1 MQNHHVFIR
10 KIFFFNFRA
19 HKIILFKK
27 TDGIQLCGKLYNT
40 YAILL
45 LEKIL
50 RITKNRFAKRSKNV
64 LILRNFS
71 RRLSLQK
78 KSVNI
83 FEFSVNEGENFR
95 YRVNFQ
101 ENFNVENFFPLMGT
115 IPLLGI
121 FNIGEFY

>member
-1 MQNHHVFIR
+1 MFSLE
-10 KIFFFNFRA
+10 KYFFNFCA

-27 TDGIQLCGKLYNT
+27 TGGIQLFGKLYNT

-50 RITKNRFAKRSKNV
+50 QITKNRLANRSKNV

-78 KSVNI
+78 KSVKI
-83 FEFSVNEGENFR
+83 FKFSVNEGENFR
-95 YRVNFQ
+95 YRGVNFQ
-101 ENFNVENFFPLMGT
+101 ENFNVENFFPLMET

-121 FNIGEFY
+121 FTVGEFY